1 MGDKGCHKHAVP
13 PPNLL
18 SQGGLVLGVPV
29 EELHDVQQALD
40 IPGEGTS
47 YPPPGTPQKEGTPR
61 GPHTGVAQG
70 TLGHC
75 PMQGEG
81 LSTPSTKTTPPQKKA
96 TAPRN
101 HPVLSGGGLKFI
113 PPPLTRWPLGTL
125 GDAAPP
131 TGWGARGSLQPGV
144 PGTRAVGAWHGRI
157 LLPAGAGRDGQGW
170 QGLRTLHKQL
180 VTWRHWEKVHA
191 AGAGKGTRHLK
202 GHPEPPPEDTDPLVI
217 RPGSAFFGGRMWR

>member
-1 MGDKGCHKHAVP
+1 MGDKGCHGHAVP

-40 IPGEGTS
+40 IPGEGAG

-61 GPHTGVAQG
+61 GPHPGMAQG

-81 LSTPSTKTTPPQKKA
+81 LSTPSTKTTPPTPKKA

-101 HPVLSGGGLKFI
+101 HPVLSGGGGASSLS
-113 PPPLTRWPLGTL
+113 PPPADTVAL
-125 GDAAPP
+125 GDTWGCSPSNGVGGTRVAA
-131 TGWGARGSLQPGV
+131 TRGPHI
-144 PGTRAVGAWHGRI
+144 RAVGAWHGRI

-202 GHPEPPPEDTDPLVI
+202 GHPEPPP
-217 RPGSAFFGGRMWR
+217 

>member
-1 MGDKGCHKHAVP
+1 MGDKGCHGHAVP

-40 IPGEGTS
+40 IPGEGAG

-61 GPHTGVAQG
+61 GPHPGMAQG

-81 LSTPSTKTTPPQKKA
+81 LSTPSTKTTPPTPKKA

-101 HPVLSGGGLKFI
+101 HPVLSGGGAQVY
-113 PPPLTRWPLGTL
+113 PPPPPLLTRWPLGTL

-144 PGTRAVGAWHGRI
+144 PT
-157 LLPAGAGRDGQGW
+157 
-170 QGLRTLHKQL
+170 
-180 VTWRHWEKVHA
+180 
-191 AGAGKGTRHLK
+191 
-202 GHPEPPPEDTDPLVI
+202 
-217 RPGSAFFGGRMWR
+217 